1 MGIHLGKIMQEAA
14 GGVKGAGGGHDN
26 AAGAFIPQG
35 TEDEFI
41 RRVDELVAKQWSG
54 S

>member
-14 GGVKGAGGGHDN
+14 AGVNGSGGGHDN

-35 TEDEFI
+35 AEDKFI
-41 RRVDELVAKQWSG
+41 RRVDELVAKQCS
-54 S
+54 